1 MSVFNNCATS
11 FRIVGTCDVCGFVAK
26 PIHMPLEIH
35 GFYCSAH
42 CPVCAGQTQNAAGEK
57 RAAA

>member
-1 MSVFNNCATS
+1 MSVLNNCATS
-11 FRIVGTCDVCGFVAK
+11 FRIVGTCDVCGYVAR

-35 GFYCSAH
+35 GFYCADH
-42 CPVCAGQTQNAAGEK
+42 CPVCAAIAQAVTAQK

>member
-11 FRIVGTCDVCGFVAK
+11 FRIVGACDVCGAIAR

-35 GFYCSAH
+35 GFYCAIH
-42 CPVCAGQTQNAAGEK
+42 CPVCAGHAAQKAEEK